1 MELGSGCGFLGIVA
15 APFVHHFFCIGSF
28 TIIKQ
33 ALLRVSHYLLL
44 YINTPNYYDN
54 VWEHYIDT
62 GTEVLKLCRQNLVQ
76 NNATGNV
83 SVHELNWFNS
93 EKELH
98 SLSSCSSS
106 NCSGGD
112 DDHERYKW
120 RHNELELLK
129 KASIILASDGKRLC
143 PSLPSRLSLYL

>member
-1 MELGSGCGFLGIVA
+1 MLE
-15 APFVHHFFCIGSF
+15 
-28 TIIKQ
+28 
-33 ALLRVSHYLLL
+33 
-44 YINTPNYYDN
+44 
-54 VWEHYIDT
+54 
-62 GTEVLKLCRQNLVQ
+62 LCRQNLVQ

-98 SLSSCSSS
+98 SLSSCSSSSSS

-143 PSLPSRLSLYL
+143 PSLPSRLSYIYSYI